1 MTASICS
8 ELIIGRATF
17 SSNMD
22 QKAASICSE
31 SGNFHLQF
39 ASFEG
44 AGPWISADA
53 LDSWMSSQPGGQNLL
68 VAARAS
74 PRLVDVARDP
84 RAAFPHGG
92 LEKTNHRP
100 PSPEASGRE
109 VLHIDAAG

>member
-1 MTASICS
+1 MP
-8 ELIIGRATF
+8 G
-17 SSNMD
+17 
-22 QKAASICSE
+22 
-31 SGNFHLQF
+31 
-39 ASFEG
+39 SFEG
-44 AGPWISADA
+44 AGPSISADD
-53 LDSWMSSQPGGQNLL
+53 LDSWMSSQPRGQNLL

-100 PSPEASGRE
+100 PRPEASGRE